1 MKVVFK
7 KIERCCSIQLEDQ
20 CINALAHERS
30 DLNINIAQV
39 LNANAQVGARG
50 AAVWRARLG
59 GVGRVRKQGGQKDKA
74 RCDQARGRVVGREG
88 WV

>member
-50 AAVWRARLG
+50 AFECAGGLIDRLMG
-59 GVGRVRKQGGQKDKA
+59 LMDP
-74 RCDQARGRVVGREG
+74 
-88 WV
+88 